1 MEVIERIRGVV
12 RAELFGAYPESLL
25 NAAAGAGIELWE
37 LNSPG
42 ENCVRFSC
50 YERSLEQLDALAKR
64 CGCELTLL
72 RRRGGS
78 LLRSFLLRRTVL
90 LGGALLALGL
100 MLLSSLFVWSVEVRG
115 AERVSRGEI
124 LRALEDAGLT
134 VGSFWPGLPADLLRS
149 RALQQLPELG
159 WMSVNVC
166 GSRAIVQVRE
176 REEKPLLETET
187 GEESLFASSGGV
199 VRRISVL
206 SGRAEVQAG
215 EPVTAGQLLVTAIP
229 GQGRARGSV
238 TAETWR
244 ELIAVRPALET
255 EKDPGRWRYS
265 RFALIFGKRRLNL
278 YFSSGKAI
286 DGCDKIV
293 SEYTL
298 GQRGLFALPIR
309 VVRETVVPCRIRETK
324 AGFADI
330 AARLMTRLQSGL
342 EGQVL
347 EHSCTAA
354 EKDGLLIVTLRAHCM
369 ENIALARTDGP

>member
-1 MEVIERIRGVV
+1 
-12 RAELFGAYPESLL
+12 
-25 NAAAGAGIELWE
+25 
-37 LNSPG
+37 
-42 ENCVRFSC
+42 
-50 YERSLEQLDALAKR
+50 
-64 CGCELTLL
+64 
-72 RRRGGS
+72 
-78 LLRSFLLRRTVL
+78 
-90 LGGALLALGL
+90 

-309 VVRETVVPCRIRETK
+309 VVRETVVPCRTRETK